1 MLLDIEL
8 FAEMESM
15 LCAVHGENLKYRSR
29 TGVGLIERNGI
40 CMFNVSV
47 HISSAFTWA

>member
-1 MLLDIEL
+1 MCTAWRKLEVQIKNE
-8 FAEMESM
+8 
-15 LCAVHGENLKYRSR
+15 
-29 TGVGLIERNGI
+29 VGLIESNGI